1 MSLDNVHKQMLQI
14 LEDKKT
20 LTNMQLEYKWANFMK
35 EYPLIFLSLQ
45 KENPDLNMLSK
56 MFDKLKQVRSGDKD
70 HDTAEK
76 EFGDIMANKYIYT
89 KFAKPSKEELD
100 IAYQKALKNRENSS
114 F

>member
-76 EFGDIMANKYIYT
+76 EFGDIMANEYIYT
-89 KFAKPSKEELD
+89 KFAKPSKKELD
-100 IAYQKALKNRENSS
+100 IAYQKALRNRENSS
-114 F
+114 L